1 MLLVKIKLVFDRKN
15 EVTSPKTKGKIDF
28 YIYDP
33 ATKRKLYV
41 ASKVSVLATQFEQ
54 TKGEVGKIIKHPNAV
69 ALNGE
74 LNRLYR
80 GIEDFTL
87 SDRCS
92 TIDDIKEWDTKVGD
106 KTLVVQFIKDELAR
120 RKPSDNVVK
129 RHNGLIIKL
138 EHYGKIVK
146 FTDLTYE
153 NLVGFHRFLCKGNSE
168 VQGISEVT
176 AENYHKAFRSYVREA
191 INLGLYNYNPYI
203 TFQPPKGK
211 SKDPV
216 FLTESELKILA
227 NYDLTSKTQN
237 VKLAKIK
244 DVFVFQCYTALSYI
258 DLKSFDKSKI
268 IVEGDYKIIRSNR
281 RKTNEEYITVLL
293 PEAIEILKRYDYN
306 LPVPSNQK
314 YNEYLKALMLYIV
327 DKEGNMLI
335 QNKKISS
342 HVARHT
348 CAMYLL
354 NKGVPLETVAKVLG
368 HADVSMTR
376 RYAKLQARTV
386 INDIAKHVI
395 NA

>member
-87 SDRCS
+87 SNRCS

-176 AENYHKAFRSYVREA
+176 AENYHKAFRSYIREA
-191 INLGLYNYNPYI
+191 INLGLYDYNPYI

-216 FLTESELKILA
+216 FLTEYELLTLA
-227 NYDLTSKTQN
+227 NYDLTTKTQN
-237 VKLAKIK
+237 SKLAKIK

-268 IVEGDYKIIRSNR
+268 IEEGDYKIIRSNR

-293 PEAIEILKRYDYN
+293 PEAIEILERYDYK

-327 DKEGNMLI
+327 DKEGNMII

-354 NKGVPLETVAKVLG
+354 NKGVPIETVAKVLG
-368 HADVSMTR
+368 HADVAMTR
-376 RYAKLQARTV
+376 RYAKLQAKTV

-395 NA
+395 NV